1 MPNLVSVGFIIVEVF
16 IFKRTDRLT
25 HRCTDRW
32 TDVLTNGQTD
42 LPTGGHLDRRTGGQM
57 DGHTDELTD
66 EHTDKQTNGR
76 TDEQSLIDTIS
87 GPEQKYIYFMKWT
100 RPALACYIHFYKVN
114 NHFFEHF
121 PLSNSIKIH

>member
-87 GPEQKYIYFMKWT
+87 GPEQKYICILYEMDQ
-100 RPALACYIHFYKVN
+100 ACSCLLYTFLQSKQP
-114 NHFFEHF
+114 FF
-121 PLSNSIKIH
+121 